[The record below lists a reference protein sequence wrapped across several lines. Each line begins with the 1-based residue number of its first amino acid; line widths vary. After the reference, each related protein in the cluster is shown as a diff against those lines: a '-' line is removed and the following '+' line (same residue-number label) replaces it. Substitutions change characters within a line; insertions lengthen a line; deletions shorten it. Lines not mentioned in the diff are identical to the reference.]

1 MTLLLCTRLLQDA
14 TPWQARVSLENNYIC
29 LRLFLII
36 EHEDVEK
43 EVKAKRDLLFNIN
56 LP

>member
-1 MTLLLCTRLLQDA
+1 MTPLLCTRLLQDA
-14 TPWQARVSLENNYIC
+14 TPWQAWVSLENNYIC

-36 EHEDVEK
+36 EPEDVEK
-43 EVKAKRDLLFNIN
+43 EVKAKRYLLFNIN